1 MLISKALIDSHI
13 SHDQFVSVKK
23 SAKRILWNKRR
34 SKKSW
39 NLCKI
44 HYIKMVD
51 ISSKTYEYKNLRKI
65 TTKYYSNQR
74 KYRYEL
80 VQEQKKQ
87 CNRIFIDEKLAV
99 KVILDCTATSFHKLR
114 TRLGFKQHNAILT
127 KEQSV
132 LTKIISL
139 FEGENIQTQYNF

>member
-1 MLISKALIDSHI
+1 
-13 SHDQFVSVKK
+13 
-23 SAKRILWNKRR
+23 
-34 SKKSW
+34 
-39 NLCKI
+39 
-44 HYIKMVD
+44 MVD

-65 TTKYYSNQR
+65 TTKYNSNQR

-80 VQEQKKQ
+80 VQEQNKQ

>member
-23 SAKRILWNKRR
+23 SAKRILWNKKRN
-34 SKKSW
+34 KKPW
-39 NLCKI
+39 NLCGV
-44 HYIKMVD
+44 HYIKAVD
-51 ISSKTYEYKNLRKI
+51 ISRRTYEYKNLWKI
-65 TTKYYSNQR
+65 TTKYNSNQR
-74 KYRYEL
+74 KHRYEL

-99 KVILDCTATSFHKLR
+99 KVILDCTTTSFHKLR
-114 TRLGFKQHNAILT
+114 TKLGFKQYNIILT
-127 KEQSV
+127 KEQSA

-139 FEGENIQTQYNF
+139 FEGENMQTQYSF

>member
-34 SKKSW
+34 SKKPW

-65 TTKYYSNQR
+65 TTKYNSNQR

-80 VQEQKKQ
+80 VQEQNKQ